1 MYTIPLHSIKLGCL
15 HHYQDALMYRHS
27 VHSPSSLIAPMM
39 FAHAKEDN
47 NTKKNKNHVSQVY
60 SKWPILLHGNP
71 TVIPQSSAALGQLL
85 LTAQIAKQI
94 IHSE

>member
-1 MYTIPLHSIKLGCL
+1 
-15 HHYQDALMYRHS
+15 MYRYS
-27 VHSPSSLIAPMM
+27 VHFPSSLIAPMV
-39 FAHAKEDN
+39 FAHTKKDN
-47 NTKKNKNHVSQVY
+47 NTQKHVPKCTA
-60 SKWPILLHGNP
+60 KWPILLHGNP